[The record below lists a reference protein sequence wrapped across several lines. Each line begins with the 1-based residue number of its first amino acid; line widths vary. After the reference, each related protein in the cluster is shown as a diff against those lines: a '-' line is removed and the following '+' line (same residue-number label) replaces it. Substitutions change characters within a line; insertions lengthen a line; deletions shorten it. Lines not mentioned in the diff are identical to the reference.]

1 MKKILCL
8 AVVLNLLGAT
18 SVLCAERFDA
28 TAWRDVQ
35 TYDVP
40 TLKKIEESLI
50 GKVVGVRFNYRHA
63 KIRHLKPSWYQGSL
77 WSFTPGEKKRFTYL
91 RVVVPKAALPAFETI
106 TTDFKSRA
114 ELVVYGKVQK
124 DADANFLFIRLIG
137 RNVTLDRSGDAVVD
151 W

>member
-1 MKKILCL
+1 M
-8 AVVLNLLGAT
+8 LGVTGAF
-18 SVLCAERFDA
+18 CAEHFDA
-28 TAWRDVQ
+28 EVWRGVQ

-63 KIRHLKPSWYQGSL
+63 KIRHWKPSWHQGSL
-77 WSFTPGEKKRFTYL
+77 WSFTPGEKKRFTYV
-91 RVVVPKAALPAFETI
+91 RVVMPKAALPAFETI
-106 TTDFKSRA
+106 TTNFMSRG

-137 RNVTLDRSGDAVVD
+137 RKVTIDRSGNSVVD